1 MSKYY
6 VKGIIVSLPLKK
18 ANGIVDEA
26 LRVGRE
32 ENMLPLTVAVLDSGG
47 HLLSFQR
54 EDGSGILRGEIAIGK
69 AWGALG
75 MGISSRTIR
84 DRLKDR
90 LAFQNA
96 IATASQGRLI
106 PVPGG
111 VLICNQD
118 GEVLGSVGISGDT
131 SERDEYC
138 AIRAVK
144 SVGLAP
150 NPEEEDPN
158 WQSSGT

>member
-1 MSKYY
+1 MSENNL
-6 VKGIIVSLPLKK
+6 KGIIVSLPLER

-32 ENMLPLTVAVLDSGG
+32 ENMQPLTVAVLDSGG

-54 EDGSGILRGEIAIGK
+54 EDGSGILREEIAVGK

-75 MGISSRTIR
+75 MGMSSRAIR
-84 DRLKDR
+84 DRNKDR

-96 IATASQGRLI
+96 IVTASQGRLI

-144 SVGLAP
+144 SEGLVS
-150 NPEEEDPN
+150 NPEEEDPI
-158 WQSSGT
+158 WQS

>member
-1 MSKYY
+1 MAEYY
-6 VKGIIVSLPLKK
+6 VKELIVSLPLEK
-18 ANGIVDEA
+18 ANVIVDEA
-26 LRVGRE
+26 LKIGRE
-32 ENMLPLTVAVLDSGG
+32 NNMLPLTVSVLDSGG

-54 EDGSGILRGEIAIGK
+54 EDGSGILRGDIASGK

-111 VLICNQD
+111 VLVGNHD
-118 GEVLGSVGISGDT
+118 GQVLGSVGISGDT

-138 AIRAVK
+138 AIRAIK
-144 SVGLAP
+144 SAGFVP

-158 WQSSGT
+158 WQS

>member
-1 MSKYY
+1 MAEYY
-6 VKGIIVSLPLKK
+6 VKELIVSLPLEK
-18 ANGIVDEA
+18 ANVIVDEA
-26 LRVGRE
+26 LKIGRE
-32 ENMLPLTVAVLDSGG
+32 NNMLPLTVSVLDSGG

-54 EDGSGILRGEIAIGK
+54 EDGSGILRGDLASGK

-84 DRLKDR
+84 DRLKER

-111 VLICNQD
+111 VLVCNHD
-118 GEVLGSVGISGDT
+118 GQVLGSVGISGDT

-138 AIRAVK
+138 AIRAIK
-144 SVGLAP
+144 SAELVP

-158 WQSSGT
+158 WQS

>member
-1 MSKYY
+1 M
-6 VKGIIVSLPLKK
+6 VKNHVKELIVSLSLEK
-18 ANGIVDEA
+18 ANLIVDEA
-26 LRVGRE
+26 IKLGRE
-32 ENMLPLTVAVLDSGG
+32 NNMLPLTVAVLDAGG
-47 HLLSFQR
+47 HLQSFQR
-54 EDGSGILRGEIAIGK
+54 EDSSGILRGDIATGK

-75 MGISSRTIR
+75 MGNSSRTIR

-96 IATASQGRLI
+96 IATASKGRLI

-118 GEVLGSVGISGDT
+118 GRVLGAVGISGDT

-138 AIRAVK
+138 AIKAIQFA
-144 SVGLAP
+144 GLLP
-150 NPEEEDPN
+150 SPEEEDPN
-158 WQSSGT
+158 WKA

>member
-1 MSKYY
+1 M
-6 VKGIIVSLPLKK
+6 VKNLVKELIVSLSLEK
-18 ANGIVDEA
+18 ANLIVDEA
-26 LRVGRE
+26 IKLGRE
-32 ENMLPLTVAVLDSGG
+32 NNMLPLTVAVLDAGG
-47 HLLSFQR
+47 HLQSFQR
-54 EDGSGILRGEIAIGK
+54 EDGSGILRGDIATGK

-75 MGISSRTIR
+75 MGNSSRTIR

-96 IATASQGRLI
+96 IATASKGRLI

-118 GEVLGSVGISGDT
+118 SKVLGAVGISGDT

-138 AIRAVK
+138 AIKAIQFA
-144 SVGLAP
+144 GLLP
-150 NPEEEDPN
+150 SPEEEDPN
-158 WQSSGT
+158 WKA

>member
-1 MSKYY
+1 MANLNFDQASK
-6 VKGIIVSLPLKK
+6 I
-18 ANGIVDEA
+18 ANETRA
-26 LRVGRE
+26 NARE
-32 ENMLPLTVAVLDSGG
+32 TLTNPIAVAVLDSGG
-47 HLLSFQR
+47 HLIVLER
-54 EDGSGILRGEIAIGK
+54 EDGAAFMRPPIAIGK

-96 IATASQGRLI
+96 ISTASKGRLI

-118 GEVLGSVGISGDT
+118 GEVLGAGGISGDT

-138 AIRAVK
+138 AMKAIQFA
-144 SVGLAP
+144 GLLP
-150 NPEEEDPN
+150 SPEEEDPN
-158 WQSSGT
+158 WKA

>member
-6 VKGIIVSLPLKK
+6 VKGIIVSLPLQK

>member
-54 EDGSGILRGEIAIGK
+54 EDGSGILRWEIAIGK
-69 AWGALG
+69 A
-75 MGISSRTIR
+75 
-84 DRLKDR
+84 
-90 LAFQNA
+90 
-96 IATASQGRLI
+96 
-106 PVPGG
+106 
-111 VLICNQD
+111 
-118 GEVLGSVGISGDT
+118 
-131 SERDEYC
+131 
-138 AIRAVK
+138 
-144 SVGLAP
+144 
-150 NPEEEDPN
+150 
-158 WQSSGT
+158 